1 MKIDY
6 RPTVRACFA
15 GYVVQ
20 AIVNNLA
27 PLLFVTFQAQFGI
40 SLSRITLLVSVNGIR
55 YSIQRGKRVTVP
67 WAVAQVIEQSEKSDL
82 ALMKRIEELSRNPYV
97 TIR

>member
-1 MKIDY
+1 MAIKKSIREQLREG
-6 RPTVRACFA
+6 RPDK
-15 GYVVQ
+15 VQ
-20 AIVNNLA
+20 
-27 PLLFVTFQAQFGI
+27 I
-40 SLSRITLLVSVNGIR
+40 SLPIEKSKPATLLVSVNGIR
-55 YSIQRGKRVTVP
+55 YGIQRGKRVTVP

>member
-40 SLSRITLLVSVNGIR
+40 SLSRITLLVSVNFLLQLAVDLASVAFVDRIGYR
-55 YSIQRGKRVTVP
+55 AA
-67 WAVAQVIEQSEKSDL
+67 AVAAHLLVAVGL
-82 ALMKRIEELSRNPYV
+82 AGMGRCSPL
-97 TIR
+97 